1 MPTNRNEALGTRTA
15 FDRLFLLSRKIILLG
30 VALLILLLVTIEWII
45 NIEYS
50 LGVLYILPM
59 LLGGVVLN
67 RRQVVAL
74 ALLCAFAR
82 GLFTDLPTYLDY
94 ILRFAMATLAYC
106 GIGLF
111 VVELRRNRQMYIV
124 HLTQIEKQQ
133 ALRREAE
140 EQLRVLA
147 ESSPAA
153 IMTIDEN
160 GNVLAANRATLEM
173 LGLEGSGLIG
183 RSIASYIPVFADALQ
198 IDGTH
203 RTFRTAAQCW
213 GRRENGS
220 AFIAHT
226 WFSTYLA
233 DGRKRL
239 AAIAV
244 DISEEMR
251 DREEQHLQQLSSN
264 NRILAGAV
272 SHEIRNMCAA
282 VNVVCSN
289 LQRKPGLV
297 GNEDFA
303 ALQTLVEGL
312 AQLASFELRTKTR
325 SLTPIQLN
333 ELLDRFLIISE
344 RSWEEIEGRITV
356 DMPKSIPPVLGDAN
370 ELLQVLLNLSQ
381 NSLRA
386 VTDCPRRELS
396 ISLSA
401 KPSSVCL
408 RICDS
413 GPGIEHPELL
423 FHAFQT
429 GAHST
434 GLGLYVSRARAQF
447 RRRTALSAQSG
458 RRLLYPGTF
467 ESTSCRARKQQSW
480 ERSDRDLIKL
490 PCPSACS

>member
-1 MPTNRNEALGTRTA
+1 MPANRNKALGTHTA
-15 FDRLFLLSRKIILLG
+15 FDRLFLLSRKVVLLG
-30 VALLILLLVTIEWII
+30 VALLILLLVTTEWII

-50 LGVLYILPM
+50 LGVLYVLPM

-111 VVELRRNRQMYIV
+111 IIELRRNRQMYIV

-140 EQLRVLA
+140 EQATRA
-147 ESSPAA
+147 RGKQPGCHHD
-153 IMTIDEN
+153 DEN

-183 RSIASYIPVFADALQ
+183 RSIAPYIPVFADALQ
-198 IDGTH
+198 IDGAH
-203 RTFRTAAQCW
+203 RTFRTAARCW
-213 GRRENGS
+213 GHRENGS

-244 DISEEMR
+244 DISEEMC
-251 DREEQHLQQLSSN
+251 DREEQHLEQLSSN

-289 LQRKPGLV
+289 LQRKPGLA
-297 GNEDFA
+297 GDEDFA
-303 ALQTLVEGL
+303 ALQTLVGGL

-386 VTDCPRRELS
+386 SPTAPDASCRSPFPQNRPRFACASATPAPASS
-396 ISLSA
+396 IPNSYSM
-401 KPSSVCL
+401 P
-408 RICDS
+408 
-413 GPGIEHPELL
+413 
-423 FHAFQT
+423 
-429 GAHST
+429 
-434 GLGLYVSRARAQF
+434 F
-447 RRRTALSAQSG
+447 RRALIPPASAFMCPVRSCAISEENCVISPVRQGLALSWN
-458 RRLLYPGTF
+458 F
-467 ESTSCRARKQQSW
+467 
-480 ERSDRDLIKL
+480 
-490 PCPSACS
+490 